1 MGMSVSIRKFGGA
14 VATALVLTVAL
25 TGCSS
30 DDPAAQ
36 GLPQGAPATVQA
48 DDVPITA
55 PYDGLRP
62 TRVRVPKIE
71 ADSSLLAV
79 AVDSA
84 GQIAVPTASKP
95 MQAAWFR
102 LSPVPGAVGPA
113 IILGHVDGD
122 AQEGIFAKL
131 GQLVKGDEIIVDRS
145 DGQVLKFVVSSE
157 TQIPKEQF
165 PTDAV
170 YGKTDK
176 PELRLIT
183 CGGVFDHA
191 AHSYKDNVVVYAD
204 LKS

>member
-1 MGMSVSIRKFGGA
+1 MSVSIRKFGGA
-14 VATALVLTVAL
+14 VATALVLTLTL
-25 TGCSS
+25 TGCGS

-122 AQEGIFAKL
+122 EQEGIFAKL

-145 DGQVLKFVVSSE
+145 DGQVLKFVVSRE

>member
-1 MGMSVSIRKFGGA
+1 MSVSIRNFGGA
-14 VATALVLTVAL
+14 VATALLLTVAL

-30 DDPAAQ
+30 SDAPQ
-36 GLPQGAPATVQA
+36 GLPQGAPAAVQA
-48 DDVPITA
+48 DDVPITN

-95 MQAAWFR
+95 MQAAWYR
-102 LSPVPGAVGPA
+102 VSPVPGAVGPA

-122 AQEGIFAKL
+122 QQEGIFAKL
-131 GQLVKGDEIIVDRS
+131 GQVAKGDEIIVDRS
-145 DGQVLKFVVSSE
+145 DGQVLKFVVSRTE
-157 TQIPKEQF
+157 QIPKETF
-165 PTDAV
+165 PKDAV
-170 YGKTDK
+170 YGQTDK

-191 AHSYKDNVVVYAD
+191 VHSYKDNVIVYAN
-204 LKS
+204 LAS

>member
-1 MGMSVSIRKFGGA
+1 MSVSIRKLGGA
-14 VATALVLTVAL
+14 VATALLLSLAL

-30 DDPAAQ
+30 DQAAQ

-48 DDVPITA
+48 DDVPITS

-62 TRVRVPKIE
+62 TRVRVPKID

-95 MQAAWFR
+95 MQAAWYR

-122 AQEGIFAKL
+122 QQEGIFAKL
-131 GQLVKGDEIIVDRS
+131 NQLVKGDEIIVERS
-145 DGQVLKFVVSSE
+145 DSQVLKFVVTRE
-157 TQIPKEQF
+157 TQIPKDQF
-165 PTDAV
+165 PQDAV

-191 AHSYKDNVVVYAD
+191 VHSYKDNIVVYAD
-204 LKS
+204 LASR